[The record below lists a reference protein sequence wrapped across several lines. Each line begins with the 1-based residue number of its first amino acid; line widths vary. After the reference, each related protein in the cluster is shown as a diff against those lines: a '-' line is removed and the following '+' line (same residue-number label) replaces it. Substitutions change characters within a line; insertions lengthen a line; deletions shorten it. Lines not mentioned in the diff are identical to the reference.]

1 MHDPWLG
8 ATAKFHLVLV
18 LSKGGEEM
26 SKRVGVLLSGCGVF
40 DGSEIHE
47 SVLTLLALDRRG
59 AEILCMAPD
68 MEQAHVINHLTN
80 QEMPEKRNVLV
91 ESARIARGEIR
102 DIRSVKGGEIDALI
116 IPGGF
121 GAAKNLSDF
130 AMKGPDATVLPEVR
144 RLIRELV
151 ASGKPVGA
159 ICIAPATLTKALED
173 LSPEVTIGTDTAT
186 ASAIQAMGGAHHTCS
201 VDMIHVDE
209 KNRLV
214 STPAYML
221 GPGIKEV
228 AEGIEKLINEVLS
241 MIR

>member
-1 MHDPWLG
+1 MHDQWLG
-8 ATAKFHLVLV
+8 MTAKSLVV
-18 LSKGGEEM
+18 LSEGGEEM

-59 AEILCMAPD
+59 AETLCMAPD
-68 MEQAHVINHLTN
+68 MEQVHVINHLTN
-80 QEMPEKRNVLV
+80 QEMPERRNVLV
-91 ESARIARGEIR
+91 ESARIARGKIR

-121 GAAKNLSDF
+121 GAAKNLSNF
-130 AMKGPDATVLPEVR
+130 AMKGPDATVHPEVR

-151 ASGKPVGA
+151 KAGKPVGA

-173 LSPEVTIGTDTAT
+173 LSPEVTIGTDLGT
-186 ASAIQAMGGAHHTCS
+186 ASAIQAMGGAHHNCS

-228 AEGIEKLINEVLS
+228 AEGIEKLINKVLS
-241 MIR
+241 MIG